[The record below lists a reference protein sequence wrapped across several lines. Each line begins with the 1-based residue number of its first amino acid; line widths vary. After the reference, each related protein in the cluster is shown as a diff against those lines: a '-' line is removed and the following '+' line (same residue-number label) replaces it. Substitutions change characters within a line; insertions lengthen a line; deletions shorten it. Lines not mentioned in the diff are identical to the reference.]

1 MKLVHTVAPVLALL
15 GLVACGKE
23 ETQPPPAT
31 PSSATAAAPADTA
44 PKAAA
49 PATPETAAAPAPTA
63 PAATPATPATPP
75 APAAADKTFTH
86 SKLGFSFSYPD
97 TLTVKEDA
105 KGATVSSAQPIAQVE
120 DRSGKSK
127 KPVDTFYTIKISVED
142 GAIPA
147 VAKKTNP
154 SFGDAFPK
162 GSEKDFKEQKDFAEK
177 VTLGAGTGYSF
188 VMGSHGEGEHDLF
201 VPGKTGKTIVVKCSV
216 TGDNFK
222 PKMSPADQGA
232 ACNKVASTLKP

>member
-1 MKLVHTVAPVLALL
+1 MKLNHTVAPVLALF

-31 PSSATAAAPADTA
+31 PSSATAAAPVDTA
-44 PKAAA
+44 PKAAT
-49 PATPETAAAPAPTA
+49 PATPDTAAAPAP
-63 PAATPATPATPP
+63 ATPPATPP
-75 APAAADKTFTH
+75 APAPAAAADKTFTH

-127 KPVDTFYTIKISVED
+127 KPVDTFYTIKIAVED

-177 VTLGAGTGYSF
+177 VTFGAVTAYSF

-201 VPGKTGKTIVVKCSV
+201 VPGKTGKTIVVKCSL